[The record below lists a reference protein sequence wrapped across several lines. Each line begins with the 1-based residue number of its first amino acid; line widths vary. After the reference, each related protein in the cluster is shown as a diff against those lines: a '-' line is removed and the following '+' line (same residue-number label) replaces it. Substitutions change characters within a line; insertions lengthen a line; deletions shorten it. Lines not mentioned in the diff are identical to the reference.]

1 MGSENRRPSVR
12 FFYDFWRAR
21 ACKPCRNGALMT
33 APMTAAR
40 APSFFVF
47 LVLFAALLAVL
58 AAGAPTALSEERPPA
73 QPSVAACQPGDF
85 RVVLDVGHTADV
97 PGAISARGIP
107 EYVFNMR
114 LAADIK
120 DALVEAGFDKTVLLV
135 TDQAPPLGLLKRAW
149 SANKLDADLFVSI
162 HHDSLPD
169 YLLQTWEYAGHQ
181 EHYNDDFPGYAIFIS
196 NENAEHA
203 GSLAFGHVLGKALQA
218 QGLAYTPHY
227 TLPVM
232 RHRRRQ
238 LLDAD
243 AGVYRYDALVVLQRT
258 RMPAVLLEAGSII
271 NRTEELEMATPER
284 RKLISTAMVSAVTEF
299 CAGRAL
305 ARRDHRIRR
314 LASPDVAPLRRHV
327 GVR

>member
-1 MGSENRRPSVR
+1 M
-12 FFYDFWRAR
+12 
-21 ACKPCRNGALMT
+21 MT
-33 APMTAAR
+33 APR

-47 LVLFAALLAVL
+47 SVLVVALWAVF

-97 PGAISARGIP
+97 PGAISAHGIP

-120 DALVEAGFDKTVLLV
+120 DALVKAGFDRTVLLV
-135 TDQAPPLGLLKRAW
+135 TDQAPPLGLFERAW
-149 SANKLDADLFVSI
+149 SANKLNADLFISI
-162 HHDSLPD
+162 HHDSVPD

-181 EHYNDDFPGYAIFIS
+181 EHYNDSFPGYAIFIS
-196 NENAEHA
+196 NENAERA
-203 GSLAFGHVLGKALQA
+203 ASVSFGHVLGKALQA

-227 TLPVM
+227 TLPLM

-238 LLDAD
+238 LVDAG
-243 AGVYRYDALVVLQRT
+243 AGVYRYDALVVLART

-271 NRTEELEMATPER
+271 NRTEELDMATPER
-284 RKLISTAMVSAVTEF
+284 RGRISTAMVSAVTAF
-299 CAGRAL
+299 CASRAL
-305 ARRDHRIRR
+305 AWRDHHIRR
-314 LASPDVAPLRRHV
+314 LAAPDVAPPRRRV